1 MKTEEKGIG
10 SKMQR
15 RREVRNNFSR
25 PSSPFDDFGFPGGFP
40 SIFGGRDPFDDPFF
54 THSFGTSF
62 GPSMFSTPTTGNVQ
76 HRSRLSG
83 PVIEEF
89 DVVDDDESVLEQN
102 GYGHDSSTHAARVN
116 RNPIVEHPEDQVNDQ
131 EKSNGKHVSHKI
143 GRRDKLETQPRT
155 SVSFQRVTY
164 GGINGEYST
173 AMTTRKI
180 GNDGVT
186 VEESK
191 QADRTTG
198 LATHRI
204 SRGINN
210 KGHSITRTLDSD
222 GKVEK
227 IQTLHNLNQDELA
240 GFEQTWKDDAERNLH
255 GGNDGFDFLG
265 GTGTSG
271 NQHGPK
277 ATWGGFFDPF
287 KGNCESNGEP
297 SLDHNFQV
305 QSSRARPK
313 KVFTVNIE

>member
-1 MKTEEKGIG
+1 
-10 SKMQR
+10 MQR
-15 RREVRNNFSR
+15 RREIRNNFSR
-25 PSSPFDDFGFPGGFP
+25 PSIPFDDFSFPVVFP

-54 THSFGTSF
+54 TRPFGTSF
-62 GPSMFSTPTTGNVQ
+62 GPSMFGTPTTGNVQ
-76 HRSRLSG
+76 HGSRLSG
-83 PVIEEF
+83 PVIEEL
-89 DVVDDDESVLEQN
+89 DVDDNESVLEQN
-102 GYGHDSSTHAARVN
+102 GCGHDSSTHAACVN
-116 RNPIVEHPEDQVNDQ
+116 RNPIVEHPEDQVIDHDKRSGEQ
-131 EKSNGKHVSHKI
+131 ISHKI
-143 GRRDKLETQPRT
+143 SRDKLETQPHT
-155 SVSFQRVTY
+155 QSVSFQRVTY

-173 AMTTRKI
+173 AMTTRRI

-204 SRGINN
+204 SRGIND

-240 GFEQTWKDDAERNLH
+240 GFEQAWKDNAERNLH
-255 GGNDGFDFLG
+255 VSNDGFDFHG

-271 NQHGPK
+271 NQHGPE
-277 ATWGGFFDPF
+277 ATWGGFLDPF
-287 KGNCESNGEP
+287 KGHYGINGEQ
-297 SLDHNFQV
+297 SLDHNFQA

-313 KVFTVNIE
+313 KVVTINIE